1 MNAHTAQSTDT
12 LTIVAETIEEV
23 MAQFHERRLADAGYV
38 IVGPARRQ
46 QFSLNREALFSGA
59 AMVAAT
65 FTRRH

>member
-1 MNAHTAQSTDT
+1 MTTHTQQATDT

-23 MAQFHERRLADAGYV
+23 MTQFQERRLADAGYV
-38 IVGPARRQ
+38 IVGPAKRQ
-46 QFSLNREALFSGA
+46 HFSLNREALFSGA